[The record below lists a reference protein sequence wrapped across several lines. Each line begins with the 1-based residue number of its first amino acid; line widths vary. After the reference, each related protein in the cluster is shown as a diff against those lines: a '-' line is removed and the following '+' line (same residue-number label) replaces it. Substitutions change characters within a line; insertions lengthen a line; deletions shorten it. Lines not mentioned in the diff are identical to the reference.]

1 MKCDKCGHTVPNDS
15 EFCQYCGSKI
25 TVHEWAC
32 GKFGLDENN
41 PILFSGTNFEVD
53 YLSKLRS
60 QNGQIIN
67 WVYDKNKFVPSQNA
81 IIDMYRGADSFGN
94 QYGPIFVNRYAAA
107 TTAQPVD
114 GFILTAQGINT
125 YPPAMPV
132 GAGNLN
138 RITYTPTSTPP
149 KTGSTFRTGKTGV
162 SARKASAVLALLLTV
177 PLISIIVCLNIKS
190 KYEQTELFYFLS
202 ILLCILSGVLLLMN
216 VSLGRLSHI
225 LSPAAAL
232 TLAGAAVPLLFD
244 PWYDG
249 FANTTVGCFLLI
261 AIISLFSIA
270 IATAVLSFMMNIA
283 FYRRSTAYRMK
294 CYEKIVKINSLA
306 EKGIITKDEFETARK
321 QITEK
326 LEK

>member
-15 EFCQYCGSKI
+15 EFCQYCGIKI
-25 TVHEWAC
+25 TVHEETC

-41 PILFSGTNFEVD
+41 PILFSGTNFEME
-53 YLSKLRS
+53 YLSDLRS

-67 WVYDKNKFVPSQNA
+67 WVYEKNKFVPSQNA

-94 QYGPIFVNRYAAA
+94 QYGPIFVNRYAS
-107 TTAQPVD
+107 TTTTQPAD
-114 GFILTAQGINT
+114 GFMLTEKVRNT

-138 RITYTPTSTPP
+138 RIAYTPTNTPP
-149 KTGSTFRTGKTGV
+149 KTGSTFRTGKTGG
-162 SARKASAVLALLLTV
+162 AKKASAVLALLLIV

-190 KYEQTELFYFLS
+190 KYTQTELFYFLS

-232 TLAGAAVPLLFD
+232 TLAGAAVPLLFN

-249 FANTTVGCFLLI
+249 FANMKVGCFLLI
-261 AIISLFSIA
+261 AIISLFSMA
-270 IATAVLSFMMNIA
+270 IATAVLSLLTNIA

-294 CYEKIVKINSLA
+294 CYEKIEKINSLA

-321 QITEK
+321 QITAKIEK
-326 LEK
+326 